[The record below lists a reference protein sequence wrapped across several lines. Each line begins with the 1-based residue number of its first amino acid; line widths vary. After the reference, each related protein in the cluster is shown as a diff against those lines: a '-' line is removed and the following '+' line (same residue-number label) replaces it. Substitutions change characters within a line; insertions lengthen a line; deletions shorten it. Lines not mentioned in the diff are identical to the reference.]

1 MCGAGAAQVG
11 GCLRHREHG
20 PARGPQVLK
29 EGEREKTKTYQAV
42 VWVARPLTDA
52 DLQTLLAVLRASRI
66 SVD

>member
-1 MCGAGAAQVG
+1 M
-11 GCLRHREHG
+11 
-20 PARGPQVLK
+20 LK

-66 SVD
+66 SVDQISAHTGGARTRTRTRTRR